1 MLAKP
6 TQEWRQSWSRRLR
19 RILKQARFFW
29 VWAFWHEVSRNLHD
43 SSFHSHPWED
53 SPFCRPRILLFCCP
67 FAGRP
72 VEAPAIPENTTSRLQ
87 KISEE
92 ELYQICRVI
101 RSMDCFDQFIRWMLA
116 EQSVETTYRFL
127 FGTSRRD
134 PKEDVNDFIQFQK
147 KVKKIEWNPL
157 QALGAV
163 LQFSTLRESFCSL
176 VGFKSRKTKP
186 SLLVLMSWLWDALGI
201 I

>member
-1 MLAKP
+1 M
-6 TQEWRQSWSRRLR
+6 
-19 RILKQARFFW
+19 
-29 VWAFWHEVSRNLHD
+29 
-43 SSFHSHPWED
+43 
-53 SPFCRPRILLFCCP
+53 
-67 FAGRP
+67 
-72 VEAPAIPENTTSRLQ
+72 EAPAIPENTTSRLQ